1 MKSYNCRF
9 QRLKVLTYSFLIYT
23 ELEET
28 ENTTLKNVVTITFN
42 SGVTVSDSRVAIEF
56 RISYRSSS
64 S

>member
-9 QRLKVLTYSFLIYT
+9 QRLKVLTYSLLIHT

-28 ENTTLKNVVTITFN
+28 ENTTLKNVVTITFK
-42 SGVTVSDSRVAIEF
+42 SVVTVSDSRVAIEF